1 MYDCD
6 YDSAPFVG
14 LVGIVPL
21 SCVGSGDYEG
31 LFPPIDP

>member
-14 LVGIVPL
+14 MVPL
-21 SCVGSGDYEG
+21 GGLIGGGDCDE